1 MFYKI
6 LIIILFNNIILSQS
20 FVDKFISHYENS
32 YSYKVEFD
40 YLMIVNDK
48 ILTRNNGTIMF
59 SKNKYRLIVDEALF
73 IYDGNKYYNIIN
85 ENKEVNVSK
94 ENEFSNYIIPTKL
107 SEILMD
113 NREKISIIKLEDMTL
128 INFSYDIDI
137 DYKIFVKSDYSISKI
152 DQYFSNGNI
161 NRILF
166 KKTLF
171 NQVLDDDLFIFD
183 KKKFKDFYINNLWK
197 Y

>member
-59 SKNKYRLIVDEALF
+59 SNNKYRLIVDEALF

-94 ENEFSNYIIPTKL
+94 ENEFSNYIVPTKL
-107 SEILMD
+107 SKILMD
-113 NREKISIIKLEDMTL
+113 KREKISIIELDDMTL
-128 INFSYDIDI
+128 INFSYDIDV
-137 DYKIFVKSDYSISKI
+137 DYKIFVNSDYSISKI

-161 NRILF
+161 NRIVF

>member
-59 SKNKYRLIVDEALF
+59 SNNKYRLIVDEALF

-107 SEILMD
+107 SEILVD

-128 INFSYDIDI
+128 INFSYDIDV
-137 DYKIFVKSDYSISKI
+137 DYKIFVNSDYSISKI

-161 NRILF
+161 NRIVF

-183 KKKFKDFYINNLWK
+183 KKKFKDFYINNL
-197 Y
+197 

>member
-128 INFSYDIDI
+128 INFSYDIDV
-137 DYKIFVKSDYSISKI
+137 DYKIFVKPDYSISKI

-183 KKKFKDFYINNLWK
+183 KKKFKDFYINNL
-197 Y
+197 

>member
-59 SKNKYRLIVDEALF
+59 SNNKYRLIVDEALF

-128 INFSYDIDI
+128 INFSYDIDV
-137 DYKIFVKSDYSISKI
+137 DYKIFVNSDYSISKI

-161 NRILF
+161 NIIIF

-171 NQVLDDDLFIFD
+171 NKVLDDDLFIFD

>member
-113 NREKISIIKLEDMTL
+113 KREKI
-128 INFSYDIDI
+128 F
-137 DYKIFVKSDYSISKI
+137 
-152 DQYFSNGNI
+152 
-161 NRILF
+161 
-166 KKTLF
+166 
-171 NQVLDDDLFIFD
+171 
-183 KKKFKDFYINNLWK
+183 
-197 Y
+197 

>member
-113 NREKISIIKLEDMTL
+113 KREKISIIKLEDMTL
-128 INFSYDIDI
+128 INFSYDIDV
-137 DYKIFVKSDYSISKI
+137 DYKIFVKPDYSISKI

-161 NRILF
+161 YYNGF
-166 KKTLF
+166 YT
-171 NQVLDDDLFIFD
+171 DDLKSGLWHFFTND
-183 KKKFKDFYINNLWK
+183 GRTDTLINYNE
-197 Y
+197 

>member
-128 INFSYDIDI
+128 INFSYDIDV

-183 KKKFKDFYINNLWK
+183 KKKFKDFYINNL
-197 Y
+197 

>member
-59 SKNKYRLIVDEALF
+59 SNNKYRLIVDEALF

-128 INFSYDIDI
+128 INFSYDIDV
-137 DYKIFVKSDYSISKI
+137 DYKIFVNSDYSISKI

-161 NRILF
+161 NRIVF

>member
-73 IYDGNKYYNIIN
+73 IYDGNKYYNIIY

-128 INFSYDIDI
+128 INFSYDIDV
-137 DYKIFVKSDYSISKI
+137 DYKIFVKPDYSISKI
-152 DQYFSNGNI
+152 DQCFSNGNI

-183 KKKFKDFYINNLWK
+183 KKKFKDFYINNL
-197 Y
+197 